1 MRTTI
6 LHIRVFDHEKLTF
19 RHAGLDY
26 RLTGV
31 EESHVVKEVLA

>member
-1 MRTTI
+1 MG
-6 LHIRVFDHEKLTF
+6 FDHHHLSY
-19 RHAGLDY
+19 RHAGLDF